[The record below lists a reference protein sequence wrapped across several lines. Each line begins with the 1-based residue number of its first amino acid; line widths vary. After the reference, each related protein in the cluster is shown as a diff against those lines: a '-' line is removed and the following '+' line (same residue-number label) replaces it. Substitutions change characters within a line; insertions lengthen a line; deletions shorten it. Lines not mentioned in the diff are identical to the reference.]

1 MPTLAL
7 TDKGSLRLRCRFEDR
22 GIAKAIPGRR
32 WNKKDKAWDFTATED
47 AYNQIRASFP
57 DLQVGA
63 PVVAFFAEIRRRN
76 GQAAQLKRNG
86 WADAQPLEPMPIK
99 TEAYGHQILAYNLG
113 LTLPNIAFFM
123 EQGTGKTLAGLA
135 VSARRFIRREV
146 FRVLVICPAAA
157 VAAWTRQAEQH
168 VAIPIEARPII
179 GTPAKKEELL
189 RGWWRDNLTLQM
201 AVITYESAWR
211 IVDWLRGWHPDLVI
225 CDESHHIKG
234 PGNKQSRA
242 AHAFNKSAAYKM
254 ILTGTPTAKNAFDFY
269 SQYKFLDPSILGTN
283 QTAVRIGYGIRESDL
298 IRLRAMRAGAQLGL
312 DGLPVGL
319 NINPHLDDKWVLHPD
334 KEDEFLRKI
343 HSIAFVVKKS
353 ELDELGLPERMEPPH
368 FPPTLCQLEPSA
380 RKLYNSLKYDSVA
393 ELESGAEIIAD
404 NVLARMTRLSQ
415 LCGGYL
421 PGADGVPE
429 QVSRAKMDVLEDLI
443 ENITYQEE
451 KAVIFCH
458 YLPELTGIQEI
469 LTKLG
474 IGYVR
479 NDGSVPVARRG
490 ELEDRFQSDPRIQ
503 VFLGQTGASK
513 ESLTLTAA
521 RYCILYSY
529 DYRYIDYAQVKDRIH
544 RIGQQRTCFFYH
556 LVCENTVDEKV
567 VETLMERKNIAD
579 VCLDWRRFLA

>member
-1 MPTLAL
+1 MPALTL
-7 TDKGSLRLRCRFEDR
+7 TDKGTLRLRCSYDDR

-32 WNKKDKAWDFTATED
+32 WNNADKCWEFSATED
-47 AYNQIRASFP
+47 AYNQIKASFP
-57 DLQVGA
+57 DLRVGE
-63 PVVAFFAEIRRRN
+63 PVTAFFAEIRRRN
-76 GQAAQLKRNG
+76 EQASKLKQNG
-86 WADAQPLEPMPIK
+86 WADAQPLEPMPIR
-99 TEAYGHQILAYNLG
+99 TQAYGHQILAYNLG
-113 LTLPNIAFFM
+113 LTLPNVAFLM

-135 VSARRFIRREV
+135 VASRRFVRREV
-146 FRVLVICPAAA
+146 FRLLVVCPAAA
-157 VAAWTRQAEQH
+157 LAAWPRQFNQH
-168 VAIPIEARPII
+168 GAIPFEARGIT

-189 RGWWRDNLTLQM
+189 RGWRRDSLTLQV
-201 AVITYESAWR
+201 AVITYDSAWR
-211 IVDWLRGWHPDLVI
+211 IIDWLLEWQPDMVI
-225 CDESHHIKG
+225 CDESHRIKT
-234 PGNKQSRA
+234 PGAKQSKA
-242 AHAFNKSAAYKM
+242 AHRLSVAPYKM
-254 ILTGTPTAKNAFDFY
+254 ILTGTPIAKNAFDFY

-283 QTAVRIGYGIRESDL
+283 QTALRARYGITEADL
-298 IRLRAMRAGAQLGL
+298 IRRQALTDGAQIGL
-312 DGLPVGL
+312 DGLAAGVHVSPWA
-319 NINPHLDDKWVLHPD
+319 DKKWTLHPD
-334 KEDEFLRKI
+334 RESEYLQRV

-368 FPPTLCQLEPSA
+368 FPPTICQLEPAA
-380 RKLYNSLKYDSVA
+380 RKLYNKLKYDSVA

-421 PGADGVPE
+421 PGEDGQPE

-458 YLPELTGIQEI
+458 YLPEITGIQEM
-469 LTKLG
+469 LTRMG

-479 NDGSVPVARRG
+479 NDGSVPVAKRG

-503 VFLGQTGASK
+503 VFLGQTAASR

-529 DYRYIDYAQVKDRIH
+529 DYRYLDYAQVKDRIH
-544 RIGQQRTCFFYH
+544 RIGQKRTCFFYH

-579 VCLDWRRFLA
+579 VCLDWRRFLC